1 MQSAKLKIAVE
12 IKINS
17 RKILSALAEICGDAD
32 KMVAITV
39 AIDKLDKIGIEKV
52 TSELAEKG
60 LNEEE
65 IRSIGRYLAIE
76 GNNAEKLEAVAREM
90 KRLERQ
96 GLLQRR
102 GGALVLTDVPDLMQ
116 RLDMEA

>member
-1 MQSAKLKIAVE
+1 
-12 IKINS
+12 
-17 RKILSALAEICGDAD
+17 
-32 KMVAITV
+32 
-39 AIDKLDKIGIEKV
+39 
-52 TSELAEKG
+52 
-60 LNEEE
+60 
-65 IRSIGRYLAIE
+65 
-76 GNNAEKLEAVAREM
+76 M

>member
-1 MQSAKLKIAVE
+1 VQQRIY
-12 IKINS
+12 
-17 RKILSALAEICGDAD
+17 
-32 KMVAITV
+32 
-39 AIDKLDKIGIEKV
+39 
-52 TSELAEKG
+52 SEL
-60 LNEEE
+60 
-65 IRSIGRYLAIE
+65 IRLSRPSRSDSRGGIISPPPTHADVAARVSTHR
-76 GNNAEKLEAVAREM
+76 EAVAREM

>member
-1 MQSAKLKIAVE
+1 VSTH
-12 IKINS
+12 
-17 RKILSALAEICGDAD
+17 R
-32 KMVAITV
+32 
-39 AIDKLDKIGIEKV
+39 
-52 TSELAEKG
+52 
-60 LNEEE
+60 
-65 IRSIGRYLAIE
+65 
-76 GNNAEKLEAVAREM
+76 EAVAREM